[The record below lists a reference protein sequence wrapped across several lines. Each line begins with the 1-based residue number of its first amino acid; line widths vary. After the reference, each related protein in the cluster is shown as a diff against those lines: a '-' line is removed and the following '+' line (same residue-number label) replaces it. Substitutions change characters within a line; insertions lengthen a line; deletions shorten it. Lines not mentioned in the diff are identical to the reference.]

1 MISIGSSVA
10 FNNVISLT
18 ISGLYSSYLICC
30 VLLLWRRCTGG
41 VGGTSRDPVG
51 KLGMQWGPFRV
62 PGLLGIAIN
71 VVACVFMIVIIFFS
85 FWPPATPTTAESM
98 NYSVLVF
105 GAVVLFSLA
114 YYVTIAHKTYVG
126 PLVELEVH

>member
-1 MISIGSSVA
+1 
-10 FNNVISLT
+10 
-18 ISGLYSSYLICC
+18 
-30 VLLLWRRCTGG
+30 
-41 VGGTSRDPVG
+41 
-51 KLGMQWGPFRV
+51 MQWGPFRI

-71 VVACVFMIVIIFFS
+71 VVSCVFMIIIIFFS
-85 FWPPATPTTAESM
+85 FWPPVTPTTAETM

-105 GAVVLFSLA
+105 GAVILFSLA